1 MRGVRLQPDCSAG
14 AIVALPWR
22 VIPLHPQPLP
32 GFDYLGEHQYSL
44 TFCTCWRR
52 PLFTA
57 PDRVDLA
64 RTQILRAAA
73 DEKFELIAYCFM
85 PDHVHLLAM
94 GCLPTSNCRRFITRA
109 KQFSGYHYQRAFN
122 ERLWQRYGYEHV
134 LRASEDVFRV
144 ARYILENP
152 IRAGLVQS
160 VRDYPYV
167 GSTLYT
173 IDQILDSLP
182 VHGHWQS
189 G

>member
-1 MRGVRLQPDCSAG
+1 M
-14 AIVALPWR
+14 
-22 VIPLHPQPLP
+22 IPLHPQPLR
-32 GFDYLGEHQYSL
+32 GFDYLGEHRYFL
-44 TFCTCWRR
+44 TFCTGWRR

-57 PDRVDLA
+57 ADRVDIV

-73 DEKFELIAYCFM
+73 EEKFELIAYCFM
-85 PDHVHLLAM
+85 PDHVHLLAA
-94 GCLPTSNCRRFITRA
+94 GCHPTSNCRRFITRA

-134 LRASEDVFRV
+134 LRASEDIFSV

-152 IRAGLVQS
+152 IRAGLVGS
-160 VRDYPYV
+160 VHEYPYL

-173 IDQILDSLP
+173 LEQLLDSL
-182 VHGHWQS
+182 HTS